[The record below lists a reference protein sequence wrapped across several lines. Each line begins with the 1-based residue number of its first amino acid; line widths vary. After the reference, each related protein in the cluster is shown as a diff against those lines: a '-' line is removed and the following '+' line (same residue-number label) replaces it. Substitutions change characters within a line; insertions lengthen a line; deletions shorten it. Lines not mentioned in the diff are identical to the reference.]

1 MKNPPPAGLESET
14 DSIVNHRLMNCSKSL
29 EPLQLVIHVNNY
41 FSEYM
46 LLVSVVFINVSV
58 ILKCVS
64 HTHARTHARMCLRC
78 WVVKNAVIWS
88 LVALELRLVRR
99 ISQIAKFCLRR
110 DWLFLLGS
118 CSFCSTVLNDRLNVS
133 EKILTGP

>member
-14 DSIVNHRLMNCSKSL
+14 ASIVNHRLMNCSKSL

-46 LLVSVVFINVSV
+46 LLVSVVFINGSV
-58 ILKCVS
+58 ILKCVP
-64 HTHARTHARMCLRC
+64 HTHARMCLRC
-78 WVVKNAVIWS
+78 LVVKNAVIRS

-99 ISQIAKFCLRR
+99 ISQTAKFCLRR